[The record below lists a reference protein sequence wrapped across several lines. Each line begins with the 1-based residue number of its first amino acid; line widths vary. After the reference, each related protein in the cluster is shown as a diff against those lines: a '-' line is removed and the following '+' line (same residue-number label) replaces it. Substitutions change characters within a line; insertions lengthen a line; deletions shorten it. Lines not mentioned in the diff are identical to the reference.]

1 MKGLAYQGRR
11 GYEFFTFRT
20 FEKCIQGL
28 TVPGANDS
36 RYIFSAL
43 WYSREADIDLMWAAK
58 FTERLPS
65 AMFSALKI
73 SAAGATSVGK

>member
-43 WYSREADIDLMWAAK
+43 WLSLAPDVELRWAAK

-65 AMFSALKI
+65 AMCSALKV
-73 SAAGATSVGK
+73 SPATSVGK